1 MSKLKELIDSLC
13 KDGVLYPLL
22 GDYIDIYTGQQFNK
36 RDMLEVGP
44 YPVLNGGI
52 NPSGYSNTYSE
63 PENTIAISQG
73 GASAG
78 YVNFMLCKFFAGAH
92 CYVVK
97 PKDGLNNKY
106 LYYFLKNLES
116 KLMEQKQG
124 AGIPSLN
131 REKVRK
137 LEIPVPP
144 IEVQEEIVRI
154 LDNYTQLQAELQA
167 ELQARQEQYEY
178 YRNKLLSFNEIGGGA
193 RYKYRPMR
201 ELGYFYGGLSGK
213 SKQDFNG
220 GNAKFINYMNVF
232 NNISLNLDVEDR
244 VKINEGEKQ
253 NNVLQGDVLFTGSSE
268 TQEECGMSSVVVSE
282 PMEPLY
288 LNSFCFGFR
297 LNDKSTYNPDF
308 LKHLLRGS
316 GARKLII
323 KTAHG
328 VTRYNVSKKM
338 MGEIVLPIPSIPEQ
352 NRIAGILDRFESL
365 TKSLN
370 SGLPAEI
377 EAVKEQYEYYRNKL
391 LTFKRLSA

>member
-1 MSKLKELIDSLC
+1 MSKLKDLIDSLC
-13 KDGVLYPLL
+13 KDGVSYPLL

-167 ELQARQEQYEY
+167 RQEQYEY
-178 YRNKLLSFNEIGGGA
+178 YRNKLLSFNEIGGG
-193 RYKYRPMR
+193 
-201 ELGYFYGGLSGK
+201 
-213 SKQDFNG
+213 
-220 GNAKFINYMNVF
+220 
-232 NNISLNLDVEDR
+232 
-244 VKINEGEKQ
+244 
-253 NNVLQGDVLFTGSSE
+253 
-268 TQEECGMSSVVVSE
+268 
-282 PMEPLY
+282 
-288 LNSFCFGFR
+288 
-297 LNDKSTYNPDF
+297 
-308 LKHLLRGS
+308 
-316 GARKLII
+316 
-323 KTAHG
+323 G
-328 VTRYNVSKKM
+328 V
-338 MGEIVLPIPSIPEQ
+338 
-352 NRIAGILDRFESL
+352 
-365 TKSLN
+365 
-370 SGLPAEI
+370 
-377 EAVKEQYEYYRNKL
+377 
-391 LTFKRLSA
+391 